1 MRHSPRLRCLNYLA
15 DKYARRRVTTPATEV
30 LPRLVMVFARA
41 VTSLSGVT
49 RRVSRRWS
57 RAPAQAKF
65 ARLRRDFGGS
75 KVEAPPLPADE
86 TLLRCGSVSACTY
99 RQGLS
104 PLSWLSY
111 SPWAFIG
118 PTPSLV
124 IGPVLLV
131 AKQKLPTPAWLNEP
145 HGTSTR
151 IVQTSALWSEPP
163 GWDFT
168 ASRPSHPF

>member
-1 MRHSPRLRCLNYLA
+1 
-15 DKYARRRVTTPATEV
+15 
-30 LPRLVMVFARA
+30 MVFAQA
-41 VTSLSGVT
+41 VTSLSGFT

-57 RAPAQAKF
+57 QAPAQAKF
-65 ARLRRDFGGS
+65 ARLSRDFGGS

-86 TLLRCGSVSACTY
+86 KLLRYGSVSACTY

-104 PLSWLSY
+104 PLLWLSY

-145 HGTSTR
+145 DGTSTR
-151 IVQTSALWSEPP
+151 IVQTKCTVVRTPWMGFHGREAAAPALNHDCLAKNICEVFPC
-163 GWDFT
+163 
-168 ASRPSHPF
+168 RPLLQNGMG